1 MECNIKIVKLKQVLP
16 LGTFPKREH
25 NVRFFYH
32 RTDGCYYMYDEKGCE
47 INLTTDGNIIAI
59 DRELIVG
66 SESLTDDTLVC
77 IGLKANYVHP
87 SRGIR
92 NNTCG
97 CQDTYIRAWTYIKDL
112 QDFMQSGH
120 IERDYYRV
128 TLVPSPEEGG
138 IVGCSG
144 SAIVPDENSDGF
156 RFQFEAGSRVE
167 LYAKPVQGYHF
178 KGWKEFHTN
187 EIMSIS
193 PNWSFTIK
201 KDMDLIGVFEKDEA
215 PIEQFYINVNA
226 DPANAGYVVGAG
238 TFPKGTRHS
247 ITAAAIQG
255 YHFTHWTDSLNR
267 IVSTNL
273 QYDLVVEKDETYTA
287 HFELDTPV
295 IEEYNVTIITNPADK
310 GSVSGGGTYKS
321 GQTAIIVPSPV
332 EGWAVDTVTASGGN
346 LVDNGNGTYSIVVTR
361 DLTITV
367 NFKEAIRYFTFSV
380 VADANGLVRYKDI
393 NDAWSQWAERHEVTA
408 PEKTIVTI
416 AGKANGG
423 YEFEKWV
430 TPTGANL
437 PNNENNI
444 IVEEGLHRK
453 VYTAYFK
460 ETYIPPETHIVNI
473 TAGSNGKCKYKIG
486 SGEYSEAAS
495 SHFNISITDGETIEV
510 LGVPDS
516 GYSFE
521 QWNIGGTTSNSN
533 PYSKVITENVDFSCT
548 FVEIPPEEVT
558 ITVGSDGTNETR
570 YRIGD
575 SSWSNWSTSEHTFK
589 TAVGSIYSVEARAV
603 GNYKFREWNTS
614 GAKVSDNPATFTA
627 KTGTNATH
635 IAMFDQVIMRTL
647 TLTAGTGGKC
657 RAKINGSW
665 SDYYSGTKTYSDIVD
680 GTTVSVEALADSGYH
695 FKEWTD
701 SGAPSTTSRDIV
713 MNDSKSIEAR
723 FEVDAPDKFQVT
735 YEAIPNG
742 SATMEGAGTYNDG
755 DTCTIKVNVSPGYTL
770 NKVLVDGVKITLNSN
785 NQYSFVV
792 EKNIKVT
799 IECDLIPEPTHY
811 TLTVKTE
818 DEGVAQGGV
827 GINKESNLGV
837 ETAEFEDGTV
847 ATIHATAAEGYS
859 FGGWWKDGVKVS
871 DDVTLSVTID
881 ADKTYIAKFTQ
892 VIMRTLTLT
901 AGTGGKCR
909 AKINGSW
916 SDYYSGTKT
925 YSDIVDGTTVSV
937 EALADSGYH
946 FKEWTDSG
954 APSTTSRD
962 IVMND
967 SKSIEARFE
976 VDAPDKFQVTY
987 EAIPNGSATMEG
999 AGTYNDG
1006 DTCTIKVNVS
1016 PGYTLNKVLVDG
1028 VKITLNSN
1036 NQYSFVVEKN
1046 IKVTI
1051 ECDLIPEPTHYTLT
1065 VKTEDE
1071 GVAQGGVGINKES
1084 NLGVETAEFEDGT
1097 VATIH
1102 ATAAEGYSFG
1112 GWWKDGVKVSDDVTL
1127 SVTIDAD
1134 KTYIAKFTQDPYL
1147 ELDKPYL
1154 IFEATGGT
1162 QTVNVTSN
1170 VEWTVS

>member
-193 PNWSFTIK
+193 SNWSFTIK

-287 HFELDTPV
+287 HFELDAPV

-346 LVDNGNGTYSIVVTR
+346 LVNNGNGTYSIVVTR

-367 NFKEAIRYFTFSV
+367 NFKEAIRYFTFSI
-380 VADANGLVRYKDI
+380 VANANGLVRYKDI
-393 NDAWSQWAERHEVTA
+393 NAAWSNWAERHEVTA

-416 AGKANGG
+416 AGKADIE
-423 YEFEKWV
+423 YEFEKWI
-430 TPTGANL
+430 TPTEAEL
-437 PNNENNI
+437 LNNENNI
-444 IVEEGLHRK
+444 IVEEGLHRRT
-453 VYTAYFK
+453 YTAYFK
-460 ETYIPPETHIVNI
+460 KETVKPETYQVNI
-473 TAGSNGKCKYKIG
+473 NVISNGKCKYKVGSNEYSNESASHSNISVTKGETIEILAVPDEGYLFDYCASTSGDRSESNPYKVAVNSNMDFSYYFKEAPITKYTVDVTADINGKCKYKIG
-486 SGEYSEAAS
+486 SGEYSELDK
-495 SHFNISITDGETIEV
+495 SHPRFQVPAGETVTV
-510 LGVPDS
+510 LAEADS
-516 GYSFE
+516 GYKFVRWSY
-521 QWNIGGTTSNSN
+521 IGGVTEDN
-533 PYSKVITENVDFSCT
+533 PYSMIINENMFFRCIFEQIPIDKVSIAVR
-548 FVEIPPEEVT
+548 
-558 ITVGSDGTNETR
+558 SDGTNETR
-570 YRIGD
+570 YKI
-575 SSWSNWSTSEHTFK
+575 SEQSWSNWSTLEHRFELDPNITY
-589 TAVGSIYSVEARAV
+589 SIEARAK
-603 GNYKFREWNTS
+603 GNFVFKEWNTGGIKTTNNPTEFTTKS
-614 GAKVSDNPATFTA
+614 NENSVHVAVFEALVIKRQLTVVAGAN
-627 KTGTNATH
+627 
-635 IAMFDQVIMRTL
+635 
-647 TLTAGTGGKC
+647 GKC
-657 RAKINGSW
+657 RVKTDNSW
-665 SDYYSGTKTYSDIVD
+665 GDYYTGSKIYSDIVD
-680 GTTVSVEALADSGYH
+680 GTTISVEALADKGYH
-695 FKEWTD
+695 FKRWKD
-701 SGAPSTTSRDIV
+701 SGAPSTASRDIV
-713 MNDSKSIEAR
+713 MDNNKSIEAE
-723 FEVDAPDKFQVT
+723 FELDAPNQFQVT

-742 SATMEGAGTYNDG
+742 SATMEGAGTYDDG
-755 DTCTIKVNVSPGYTL
+755 DTCMIKVNVSPGYTL

-837 ETAEFEDGTV
+837 ETAEFEDSTV

-859 FGGWWKDGVKVS
+859 FGGWWKDGVKIS
-871 DDVTLSVTID
+871 DDVTLSVT
-881 ADKTYIAKFTQ
+881 
-892 VIMRTLTLT
+892 
-901 AGTGGKCR
+901 
-909 AKINGSW
+909 
-916 SDYYSGTKT
+916 
-925 YSDIVDGTTVSV
+925 
-937 EALADSGYH
+937 
-946 FKEWTDSG
+946 
-954 APSTTSRD
+954 
-962 IVMND
+962 
-967 SKSIEARFE
+967 
-976 VDAPDKFQVTY
+976 VDA
-987 EAIPNGSATMEG
+987 N
-999 AGTYNDG
+999 
-1006 DTCTIKVNVS
+1006 
-1016 PGYTLNKVLVDG
+1016 
-1028 VKITLNSN
+1028 
-1036 NQYSFVVEKN
+1036 
-1046 IKVTI
+1046 
-1051 ECDLIPEPTHYTLT
+1051 
-1065 VKTEDE
+1065 
-1071 GVAQGGVGINKES
+1071 
-1084 NLGVETAEFEDGT
+1084 
-1097 VATIH
+1097 
-1102 ATAAEGYSFG
+1102 
-1112 GWWKDGVKVSDDVTL
+1112 
-1127 SVTIDAD
+1127 

-1147 ELDKPYL
+1147 ELDKTSL
-1154 IFEATGGT
+1154 TFEAAGGT
-1162 QTVNVTSN
+1162 QIVNVTSN

>member
-87 SRGIR
+87 SRGVR

-287 HFELDTPV
+287 HFELDAPV

-310 GSVSGGGTYKS
+310 GSVNGGGTYKS
-321 GQTAIIVPSPV
+321 GQIAIIVPSPV
-332 EGWAVDTVTASGGN
+332 EGWAVNTVTASGGN

-367 NFKEAIRYFTFSV
+367 NFKEAIRYFTFSI

-393 NDAWSQWAERHEVTA
+393 NGAWSNWAERHEVTA

-416 AGKANGG
+416 AGKADIE
-423 YEFEKWV
+423 YEFEKWI
-430 TPTGANL
+430 TPTEAEL
-437 PNNENNI
+437 LNNENNI
-444 IVEEGLHRK
+444 IIEEGLHRRT
-453 VYTAYFK
+453 YTAYFK
-460 ETYIPPETHIVNI
+460 KETVKPETYQVNI
-473 TAGSNGKCKYKIG
+473 NVISNGKCKYKVGSNEYSNESASHSNISVTKGETIEILAVPDEGYLFDYCASTSGDRSESNPYKVAVNSNMDFSYYFKEAPITKYTVDVTSDINGKCKYKIG
-486 SGEYSEAAS
+486 SGEYSKLDK
-495 SHFNISITDGETIEV
+495 SHPRFQVPAGETVTV
-510 LGVPDS
+510 LAEADS
-516 GYSFE
+516 GYKFVRWSYK
-521 QWNIGGTTSNSN
+521 GGVTENN
-533 PYSKVITENVDFSCT
+533 PYSMIINENMFLRCIFEQIPINKVSIAVR
-548 FVEIPPEEVT
+548 
-558 ITVGSDGTNETR
+558 SDGTNETR
-570 YRIGD
+570 YKI
-575 SSWSNWSTSEHTFK
+575 SEQSWSNWSTLEHRFELDPNITY
-589 TAVGSIYSVEARAV
+589 SIEARAK
-603 GNYKFREWNTS
+603 GNFVFKEWNTGGIKTTNNPTEFTTKS
-614 GAKVSDNPATFTA
+614 NENSVHVAVFEALVIKRQLTVVAGAN
-627 KTGTNATH
+627 
-635 IAMFDQVIMRTL
+635 
-647 TLTAGTGGKC
+647 GKC
-657 RAKINGSW
+657 RVKTDNSW
-665 SDYYSGTKTYSDIVD
+665 GDYYTGSKIYSDIVD
-680 GTTVSVEALADSGYH
+680 GTTISVEALADKGYH
-695 FKEWTD
+695 FKRWKD
-701 SGAPSTTSRDIV
+701 SGAPSTASRDIV
-713 MNDSKSIEAR
+713 MDNNKSIEAE
-723 FEVDAPDKFQVT
+723 FELDAPNQFQVT

-742 SATMEGAGTYNDG
+742 SATMEGAGTYDDG
-755 DTCTIKVNVSPGYTL
+755 DTCMIKVNVSPGYTL
-770 NKVLVDGVKITLNSN
+770 NKVLIDGVKITLNSN

-799 IECDLIPEPTHY
+799 IECDLIPESTQY

-859 FGGWWKDGVKVS
+859 FGGWWKDGVKIS
-871 DDVTLSVTID
+871 DDVTLSVT
-881 ADKTYIAKFTQ
+881 
-892 VIMRTLTLT
+892 V
-901 AGTGGKCR
+901 
-909 AKINGSW
+909 
-916 SDYYSGTKT
+916 
-925 YSDIVDGTTVSV
+925 
-937 EALADSGYH
+937 
-946 FKEWTDSG
+946 
-954 APSTTSRD
+954 
-962 IVMND
+962 
-967 SKSIEARFE
+967 
-976 VDAPDKFQVTY
+976 
-987 EAIPNGSATMEG
+987 
-999 AGTYNDG
+999 
-1006 DTCTIKVNVS
+1006 
-1016 PGYTLNKVLVDG
+1016 
-1028 VKITLNSN
+1028 
-1036 NQYSFVVEKN
+1036 
-1046 IKVTI
+1046 
-1051 ECDLIPEPTHYTLT
+1051 
-1065 VKTEDE
+1065 
-1071 GVAQGGVGINKES
+1071 
-1084 NLGVETAEFEDGT
+1084 
-1097 VATIH
+1097 
-1102 ATAAEGYSFG
+1102 
-1112 GWWKDGVKVSDDVTL
+1112 
-1127 SVTIDAD
+1127 DAD

-1147 ELDKPYL
+1147 ELDKTSL
-1154 IFEATGGT
+1154 TFEAAGGT

>member
-1 MECNIKIVKLKQVLP
+1 MECNIKIIKLKQVLP

-97 CQDTYIRAWTYIKDL
+97 CQDTYIHAWTYIKDL

-255 YHFTHWTDSLNR
+255 YHFTHWTDNLNR

-287 HFELDTPV
+287 HFELDAPV

-367 NFKEAIRYFTFSV
+367 NFKEAIRYFTFSI

-444 IVEEGLHRK
+444 IVGEGLHRRT
-453 VYTAYFK
+453 YTAYFK
-460 ETYIPPETHIVNI
+460 KETVKPETYQVNI
-473 TAGSNGKCKYKIG
+473 NVISNGKCKYKVGSNEYSNESASHSNISVTKGETIEILAVPDEGYLFDYCASTSGDRSESNPYKVAVNSNMDFSYYFKEAPITKYTVDITSDINGKCKYKIG
-486 SGEYSEAAS
+486 SGEYSELDKYHPRFQVPA
-495 SHFNISITDGETIEV
+495 GETVTV
-510 LGVPDS
+510 LAEADS
-516 GYSFE
+516 GYKFVR
-521 QWNIGGTTSNSN
+521 WAYKGGVTKDN
-533 PYSKVITENVDFSCT
+533 PYSMIINENMVLRCIFEQIPIDKVSIAVR
-548 FVEIPPEEVT
+548 
-558 ITVGSDGTNETR
+558 SDGTNETR
-570 YRIGD
+570 YKI
-575 SSWSNWSTSEHTFK
+575 SEQSWSNWSTLEHRFELDPNITY
-589 TAVGSIYSVEARAV
+589 SIEARAK
-603 GNYKFREWNTS
+603 GNFVFKEWNTGGIKTTNNPTEFTTKS
-614 GAKVSDNPATFTA
+614 NENSVHVAVFEALVIKRQLTVVAGAN
-627 KTGTNATH
+627 
-635 IAMFDQVIMRTL
+635 
-647 TLTAGTGGKC
+647 GKC
-657 RAKINGSW
+657 RVKTDNSWGNYYTGSKI
-665 SDYYSGTKTYSDIVD
+665 YSDIVD
-680 GTTVSVEALADSGYH
+680 GTTISVEALADKGYH
-695 FKEWTD
+695 FKRWKD
-701 SGAPSTTSRDIV
+701 SGAPSTASRDIV
-713 MNDSKSIEAR
+713 MDNNKSIEAE
-723 FEVDAPDKFQVT
+723 FELDAPNQFQVT

-742 SATMEGAGTYNDG
+742 SATMEGAGTYDDG
-755 DTCTIKVNVSPGYTL
+755 DTCMIKVNVSPGYTL

-799 IECDLIPEPTHY
+799 IECDLIPEPPHY

-871 DDVTLSVTID
+871 DDVTFSVT
-881 ADKTYIAKFTQ
+881 
-892 VIMRTLTLT
+892 V
-901 AGTGGKCR
+901 
-909 AKINGSW
+909 
-916 SDYYSGTKT
+916 
-925 YSDIVDGTTVSV
+925 
-937 EALADSGYH
+937 
-946 FKEWTDSG
+946 
-954 APSTTSRD
+954 
-962 IVMND
+962 
-967 SKSIEARFE
+967 
-976 VDAPDKFQVTY
+976 
-987 EAIPNGSATMEG
+987 
-999 AGTYNDG
+999 
-1006 DTCTIKVNVS
+1006 
-1016 PGYTLNKVLVDG
+1016 
-1028 VKITLNSN
+1028 
-1036 NQYSFVVEKN
+1036 
-1046 IKVTI
+1046 
-1051 ECDLIPEPTHYTLT
+1051 
-1065 VKTEDE
+1065 
-1071 GVAQGGVGINKES
+1071 
-1084 NLGVETAEFEDGT
+1084 
-1097 VATIH
+1097 
-1102 ATAAEGYSFG
+1102 
-1112 GWWKDGVKVSDDVTL
+1112 
-1127 SVTIDAD
+1127 DAD

-1147 ELDKPYL
+1147 ELDKTSL
-1154 IFEATGGT
+1154 TFDATGGT

>member
-287 HFELDTPV
+287 HFELDAPV

-367 NFKEAIRYFTFSV
+367 NFKEAIRYFTFSI
-380 VADANGLVRYKDI
+380 VANANGLVRYKDI
-393 NDAWSQWAERHEVTA
+393 NDAWSNWAERHEVTA

-416 AGKANGG
+416 AGKADIE
-423 YEFEKWV
+423 YEFEKWI
-430 TPTGANL
+430 TPTEAEL
-437 PNNENNI
+437 LNNENNI
-444 IVEEGLHRK
+444 IVEEGLHHRT
-453 VYTAYFK
+453 YTAYFK
-460 ETYIPPETHIVNI
+460 KETVKPETYQVNI
-473 TAGSNGKCKYKIG
+473 NVISNGKCKYKVGSNEYSNESASHSNISVTKGETIEILAVPDEGYLFDYCASTSGDRSESNPYKVAVNSNMDFSYYFKEAPITKYTVDVTSDINGKCKYKIG
-486 SGEYSEAAS
+486 SGEYSKLDK
-495 SHFNISITDGETIEV
+495 SHPRFQVPAGETVTV
-510 LGVPDS
+510 LAEADS
-516 GYSFE
+516 GYKFVRWSYK
-521 QWNIGGTTSNSN
+521 GGVTEDN
-533 PYSKVITENVDFSCT
+533 PYSMIINENMVLRCIFEQIPIDKVSIAVR
-548 FVEIPPEEVT
+548 
-558 ITVGSDGTNETR
+558 SDGTNETR
-570 YRIGD
+570 YKI
-575 SSWSNWSTSEHTFK
+575 SEQSWSNWSTLEHRFELDPNITY
-589 TAVGSIYSVEARAV
+589 SIEARAK
-603 GNYKFREWNTS
+603 GNFVFKEWNTGGIKTTNNPTEFTTKS
-614 GAKVSDNPATFTA
+614 NENSVHVAVFEALVIKRQLTVVAGAN
-627 KTGTNATH
+627 
-635 IAMFDQVIMRTL
+635 
-647 TLTAGTGGKC
+647 GKC
-657 RAKINGSW
+657 RVKTDNSW
-665 SDYYSGTKTYSDIVD
+665 GDYYTGSKIYSDIVD
-680 GTTVSVEALADSGYH
+680 GTTISVEALANKGYH
-695 FKEWTD
+695 FKRWKD
-701 SGAPSTTSRDIV
+701 SGAPSTASRDIV
-713 MNDSKSIEAR
+713 MDNNKSIEAE
-723 FEVDAPDKFQVT
+723 FELDAPNQFQVT

-742 SATMEGAGTYNDG
+742 SATMEGAGTYDDG
-755 DTCTIKVNVSPGYTL
+755 DTCMIKVNVSPGYTL

-799 IECDLIPEPTHY
+799 IECDLIPEPTQY

-837 ETAEFEDGTV
+837 ETAEFEDGIV

-871 DDVTLSVTID
+871 DYVTLSVT
-881 ADKTYIAKFTQ
+881 
-892 VIMRTLTLT
+892 
-901 AGTGGKCR
+901 
-909 AKINGSW
+909 
-916 SDYYSGTKT
+916 
-925 YSDIVDGTTVSV
+925 
-937 EALADSGYH
+937 
-946 FKEWTDSG
+946 
-954 APSTTSRD
+954 
-962 IVMND
+962 
-967 SKSIEARFE
+967 
-976 VDAPDKFQVTY
+976 VDA
-987 EAIPNGSATMEG
+987 N
-999 AGTYNDG
+999 
-1006 DTCTIKVNVS
+1006 
-1016 PGYTLNKVLVDG
+1016 
-1028 VKITLNSN
+1028 
-1036 NQYSFVVEKN
+1036 
-1046 IKVTI
+1046 
-1051 ECDLIPEPTHYTLT
+1051 
-1065 VKTEDE
+1065 
-1071 GVAQGGVGINKES
+1071 
-1084 NLGVETAEFEDGT
+1084 
-1097 VATIH
+1097 
-1102 ATAAEGYSFG
+1102 
-1112 GWWKDGVKVSDDVTL
+1112 
-1127 SVTIDAD
+1127 

-1147 ELDKPYL
+1147 ELDKTSL
-1154 IFEATGGT
+1154 TFDATGGT
-1162 QTVNVTSN
+1162 QTVTVTSN
-1170 VEWTVS
+1170 IEWTVS

>member
-287 HFELDTPV
+287 HFELDAPV

-321 GQTAIIVPSPV
+321 GQTAIIVLSPV

-361 DLTITV
+361 DLTIMV
-367 NFKEAIRYFTFSV
+367 NFKEAIRYFTFSI

-444 IVEEGLHRK
+444 IVEEGLHRRT
-453 VYTAYFK
+453 YTAYFK
-460 ETYIPPETHIVNI
+460 KETVKPETYQVNI
-473 TAGSNGKCKYKIG
+473 NVISNGKCKYKVGSNEYSNESASHSNISVTKGETIEILAVPDEGYLFDYCASTSGDRSESNPYKVAVNSNMDFSYYFKEAPITKYTVDVTSDINGKCKYKIG
-486 SGEYSEAAS
+486 SGEYSELDK
-495 SHFNISITDGETIEV
+495 SHPRFQVPAGETVTV
-510 LGVPDS
+510 LAEADS
-516 GYSFE
+516 GYKFIRWSYK
-521 QWNIGGTTSNSN
+521 GGVTEDN
-533 PYSKVITENVDFSCT
+533 PYSMIINENMVLRCIFEQIPIDKVSIAVR
-548 FVEIPPEEVT
+548 
-558 ITVGSDGTNETR
+558 SDGTNETR
-570 YRIGD
+570 YKI
-575 SSWSNWSTSEHTFK
+575 SKQSWSNWSTLEHRFELDPNITY
-589 TAVGSIYSVEARAV
+589 SIEARAK
-603 GNYKFREWNTS
+603 GNFVFKEWNTGGIKTTNNPTEFTTKS
-614 GAKVSDNPATFTA
+614 NENSVHVAVFEALVIKRQLTVVAGAN
-627 KTGTNATH
+627 
-635 IAMFDQVIMRTL
+635 
-647 TLTAGTGGKC
+647 GKC
-657 RAKINGSW
+657 RVKTDNSW
-665 SDYYSGTKTYSDIVD
+665 GDYYTGSKIYSDIVD
-680 GTTVSVEALADSGYH
+680 GTTISVEALADKGYH
-695 FKEWTD
+695 FKRWKD
-701 SGAPSTTSRDIV
+701 SGAPSTASRDIV
-713 MNDSKSIEAR
+713 MDNNKSIEAE
-723 FEVDAPDKFQVT
+723 FELDAPNQFQVT

-755 DTCTIKVNVSPGYTL
+755 NTCMIKVNVSPGYTL
-770 NKVLVDGVKITLNSN
+770 NKVLVDGVKITLNGN

-871 DDVTLSVTID
+871 DDVTLSVT
-881 ADKTYIAKFTQ
+881 
-892 VIMRTLTLT
+892 
-901 AGTGGKCR
+901 
-909 AKINGSW
+909 
-916 SDYYSGTKT
+916 
-925 YSDIVDGTTVSV
+925 
-937 EALADSGYH
+937 
-946 FKEWTDSG
+946 
-954 APSTTSRD
+954 
-962 IVMND
+962 
-967 SKSIEARFE
+967 
-976 VDAPDKFQVTY
+976 VDA
-987 EAIPNGSATMEG
+987 N
-999 AGTYNDG
+999 
-1006 DTCTIKVNVS
+1006 
-1016 PGYTLNKVLVDG
+1016 
-1028 VKITLNSN
+1028 
-1036 NQYSFVVEKN
+1036 
-1046 IKVTI
+1046 
-1051 ECDLIPEPTHYTLT
+1051 
-1065 VKTEDE
+1065 
-1071 GVAQGGVGINKES
+1071 
-1084 NLGVETAEFEDGT
+1084 
-1097 VATIH
+1097 
-1102 ATAAEGYSFG
+1102 
-1112 GWWKDGVKVSDDVTL
+1112 
-1127 SVTIDAD
+1127 

-1147 ELDKPYL
+1147 ELDKTSL
-1154 IFEATGGT
+1154 TFDATGGT

>member
-47 INLTTDGNIIAI
+47 INLTTDGNIIAV

-193 PNWSFTIK
+193 PNWSFIIK

-255 YHFTHWTDSLNR
+255 YHFIHWTDSLNR

-273 QYDLVVEKDETYTA
+273 QYDIIVDKNETYTA
-287 HFELDTPV
+287 HFELDAPV

-332 EGWAVDTVTASGGN
+332 EGWAVDTVIASGGN
-346 LVDNGNGTYSIVVTR
+346 LVDNSNGTYSIVVTQ
-361 DLTITV
+361 DLTIIV
-367 NFKEAIRYFTFSV
+367 NFKEAIRYFTFSI

-393 NDAWSQWAERHEVTA
+393 NDTWSQWAERHEVTA

-430 TPTGANL
+430 TPTGVNL

-444 IVEEGLHRK
+444 IVEEGLHRRT
-453 VYTAYFK
+453 YTAYFK
-460 ETYIPPETHIVNI
+460 RETVKPETYQVNI
-473 TAGSNGKCKYKIG
+473 NVISNGKCKYKVGSNEYSNESASHSNISVTKGETIEILAVPDEGYLFDYCTSTSGDRSESNPYKVVVNSNIDFSYYFKETSVTKYRVDITADINGKCKYKIG
-486 SGEYSEAAS
+486 SGEYSKLDKYHS
-495 SHFNISITDGETIEV
+495 IFQISAGETVTV
-510 LGVPDS
+510 LAEADS
-516 GYSFE
+516 GYKFVR
-521 QWNIGGTTSNSN
+521 WAYKGGVTEDN
-533 PYSKVITENVDFSCT
+533 PYSMVINEDMVFRCIFEPIPIDKVSIAVR
-548 FVEIPPEEVT
+548 
-558 ITVGSDGTNETR
+558 SDGTNETR
-570 YRIGD
+570 YKI
-575 SSWSNWSTSEHTFK
+575 SEQSWSNWSTLEHRFELDPNITY
-589 TAVGSIYSVEARAV
+589 SIEARTK
-603 GNYKFREWNTS
+603 GNFVFKEWNTGGIKTTNNPTKFTTKS
-614 GAKVSDNPATFTA
+614 NENLVHVAVFEALVIKRQLTVVAGAN
-627 KTGTNATH
+627 
-635 IAMFDQVIMRTL
+635 
-647 TLTAGTGGKC
+647 GKC
-657 RAKINGSW
+657 RVKTDNSW
-665 SDYYSGTKTYSDIVD
+665 GDYYTGSKVYSDIVD
-680 GTTVSVEALADSGYH
+680 GTTISVEALADKGYH
-695 FKEWTD
+695 FKRWKD
-701 SGAPSTTSRDIV
+701 SGAPSTASRDIV
-713 MNDSKSIEAR
+713 MDNNKSIEAE
-723 FEVDAPDKFQVT
+723 FELDAPDKFQVT

-871 DDVTLSVTID
+871 
-881 ADKTYIAKFTQ
+881 
-892 VIMRTLTLT
+892 
-901 AGTGGKCR
+901 G
-909 AKINGSW
+909 
-916 SDYYSGTKT
+916 
-925 YSDIVDGTTVSV
+925 
-937 EALADSGYH
+937 
-946 FKEWTDSG
+946 
-954 APSTTSRD
+954 
-962 IVMND
+962 
-967 SKSIEARFE
+967 
-976 VDAPDKFQVTY
+976 
-987 EAIPNGSATMEG
+987 
-999 AGTYNDG
+999 
-1006 DTCTIKVNVS
+1006 
-1016 PGYTLNKVLVDG
+1016 
-1028 VKITLNSN
+1028 
-1036 NQYSFVVEKN
+1036 
-1046 IKVTI
+1046 
-1051 ECDLIPEPTHYTLT
+1051 
-1065 VKTEDE
+1065 
-1071 GVAQGGVGINKES
+1071 
-1084 NLGVETAEFEDGT
+1084 
-1097 VATIH
+1097 
-1102 ATAAEGYSFG
+1102 
-1112 GWWKDGVKVSDDVTL
+1112 DVTL

-1147 ELDKPYL
+1147 ELNKTSL
-1154 IFEATGGT
+1154 TFEAAGGT

>member
-87 SRGIR
+87 SRGVR

-238 TFPKGTRHS
+238 AFPKGTRHS

-346 LVDNGNGTYSIVVTR
+346 LVDNSNGTYSIVVTR

-367 NFKEAIRYFTFSV
+367 NFKEAIRYFTFSI

-393 NDAWSQWAERHEVTA
+393 NDSWSQWAERHEVTA

-430 TPTGANL
+430 TPTGVNL

-444 IVEEGLHRK
+444 IIEEGLHRRT
-453 VYTAYFK
+453 YTAYFK
-460 ETYIPPETHIVNI
+460 KAPI
-473 TAGSNGKCKYKIG
+473 TKYTVDIASDINGKCKYKIG
-486 SGEYSEAAS
+486 SGEYSKLDKLHPRFQVPA
-495 SHFNISITDGETIEV
+495 GETVTV
-510 LGVPDS
+510 LAEADS
-516 GYSFE
+516 GYKFVRWSYK
-521 QWNIGGTTSNSN
+521 GGITEDN
-533 PYSKVITENVDFSCT
+533 PYSMIINEDMVFRCIFEQISINKVSIAVR
-548 FVEIPPEEVT
+548 
-558 ITVGSDGTNETR
+558 SDGINETR
-570 YRIGD
+570 YKI
-575 SSWSNWSTSEHTFK
+575 SEQSWGNWSTFEHRFELNPNITY
-589 TAVGSIYSVEARAV
+589 SIEARAK
-603 GNYKFREWNTS
+603 GNFVFKEWNTGGIKTTNNPTEFTTKS
-614 GAKVSDNPATFTA
+614 NENLVHVAVFEALVIKRQLTVVAGAN
-627 KTGTNATH
+627 
-635 IAMFDQVIMRTL
+635 
-647 TLTAGTGGKC
+647 GKC
-657 RAKINGSW
+657 RVKIDNSW
-665 SDYYSGTKTYSDIVD
+665 GDYYSGTKTYSDIVD

-770 NKVLVDGVKITLNSN
+770 NKVLVAGVKITLNSN

-837 ETAEFEDGTV
+837 ETAEFEDGIV

-871 DDVTLSVTID
+871 DDVTLSVTVD
-881 ADKTYIAKFTQ
+881 ADKTYIAKF
-892 VIMRTLTLT
+892 I
-901 AGTGGKCR
+901 
-909 AKINGSW
+909 
-916 SDYYSGTKT
+916 
-925 YSDIVDGTTVSV
+925 
-937 EALADSGYH
+937 
-946 FKEWTDSG
+946 
-954 APSTTSRD
+954 
-962 IVMND
+962 
-967 SKSIEARFE
+967 
-976 VDAPDKFQVTY
+976 
-987 EAIPNGSATMEG
+987 
-999 AGTYNDG
+999 
-1006 DTCTIKVNVS
+1006 
-1016 PGYTLNKVLVDG
+1016 
-1028 VKITLNSN
+1028 
-1036 NQYSFVVEKN
+1036 
-1046 IKVTI
+1046 
-1051 ECDLIPEPTHYTLT
+1051 
-1065 VKTEDE
+1065 
-1071 GVAQGGVGINKES
+1071 
-1084 NLGVETAEFEDGT
+1084 
-1097 VATIH
+1097 
-1102 ATAAEGYSFG
+1102 
-1112 GWWKDGVKVSDDVTL
+1112 
-1127 SVTIDAD
+1127 
-1134 KTYIAKFTQDPYL
+1134 QDPYL
-1147 ELDKPYL
+1147 ELDKTSL
-1154 IFEATGGT
+1154 TFEAAGGT

>member
-16 LGTFPKREH
+16 LGTFPEREH

-87 SRGIR
+87 SRGVR

-255 YHFTHWTDSLNR
+255 YHFIHWTDSLNR

-287 HFELDTPV
+287 HFELDAPV

-367 NFKEAIRYFTFSV
+367 NFKEAIRYFTFSI
-380 VADANGLVRYKDI
+380 VANANGLVRYKDI

-423 YEFEKWV
+423 YEFEKWI
-430 TPTGANL
+430 TPTEAEL
-437 PNNENNI
+437 LNNENNI
-444 IVEEGLHRK
+444 IVEEGLHRRT
-453 VYTAYFK
+453 YTAYFK
-460 ETYIPPETHIVNI
+460 KETVKPETYQVNI
-473 TAGSNGKCKYKIG
+473 NVISNGKCKYKVGSNEYSNESASHSNISVTKGETIEILAVPDEGYLFDYCASTSGDRSESNPYKVAVNSNMDFSYYFKEAPITKYTVDVTSDINGKCKYKIG
-486 SGEYSEAAS
+486 SGEYSELDK
-495 SHFNISITDGETIEV
+495 SHPRFQVPAGETVTV
-510 LGVPDS
+510 LAEADS
-516 GYSFE
+516 GYKFVRWSYK
-521 QWNIGGTTSNSN
+521 GGVTEDN
-533 PYSKVITENVDFSCT
+533 PYSMIINENMVLRCIFEQIPIDKVSIAVR
-548 FVEIPPEEVT
+548 
-558 ITVGSDGTNETR
+558 SDGTNETR
-570 YRIGD
+570 YKI
-575 SSWSNWSTSEHTFK
+575 SEQSWSNWSTLEHRFELDPNITY
-589 TAVGSIYSVEARAV
+589 SIEARAK
-603 GNYKFREWNTS
+603 GNFVFKEWNTGGIKTTNNPTEFTTKS
-614 GAKVSDNPATFTA
+614 NENSVHVAVFEALVIKRQLTVVAGAN
-627 KTGTNATH
+627 
-635 IAMFDQVIMRTL
+635 
-647 TLTAGTGGKC
+647 GKC
-657 RAKINGSW
+657 RVKTDNSW
-665 SDYYSGTKTYSDIVD
+665 GDYYTGSKIYSDIVD
-680 GTTVSVEALADSGYH
+680 GTTISVEALADKGYH
-695 FKEWTD
+695 FKRWKD
-701 SGAPSTTSRDIV
+701 SGAPSTASRDIV
-713 MNDSKSIEAR
+713 MDNNKSIEAE
-723 FEVDAPDKFQVT
+723 FELDAPNQFQVT

-742 SATMEGAGTYNDG
+742 SATMEGAGTYDDG
-755 DTCTIKVNVSPGYTL
+755 DTCMIKVNVSPGYTL
-770 NKVLVDGVKITLNSN
+770 NKVLVDGIKITLNSN

-871 DDVTLSVTID
+871 DDVTFSVT
-881 ADKTYIAKFTQ
+881 
-892 VIMRTLTLT
+892 V
-901 AGTGGKCR
+901 
-909 AKINGSW
+909 
-916 SDYYSGTKT
+916 
-925 YSDIVDGTTVSV
+925 
-937 EALADSGYH
+937 
-946 FKEWTDSG
+946 
-954 APSTTSRD
+954 
-962 IVMND
+962 
-967 SKSIEARFE
+967 
-976 VDAPDKFQVTY
+976 
-987 EAIPNGSATMEG
+987 
-999 AGTYNDG
+999 
-1006 DTCTIKVNVS
+1006 
-1016 PGYTLNKVLVDG
+1016 
-1028 VKITLNSN
+1028 
-1036 NQYSFVVEKN
+1036 
-1046 IKVTI
+1046 
-1051 ECDLIPEPTHYTLT
+1051 
-1065 VKTEDE
+1065 
-1071 GVAQGGVGINKES
+1071 
-1084 NLGVETAEFEDGT
+1084 
-1097 VATIH
+1097 
-1102 ATAAEGYSFG
+1102 
-1112 GWWKDGVKVSDDVTL
+1112 
-1127 SVTIDAD
+1127 DAD

-1147 ELDKPYL
+1147 ELDKTSL
-1154 IFEATGGT
+1154 TFDATGGT

>member
-287 HFELDTPV
+287 HFELDAPV

-321 GQTAIIVPSPV
+321 GQIAIIVPSPV

-346 LVDNGNGTYSIVVTR
+346 LVDNGNGIYSIVVTR

-367 NFKEAIRYFTFSV
+367 NFKEAIRYFTFSI

-444 IVEEGLHRK
+444 IVEEGLHRRT
-453 VYTAYFK
+453 YTAYFK
-460 ETYIPPETHIVNI
+460 KETVKPETYQVNI
-473 TAGSNGKCKYKIG
+473 NVISNGKCKYKVGSNEYSNESASHSNISVTKGETIEILAVPDEGYLFDYCASTSGDRSESNPYKVAVNSNMDFSYYFKEAPITKYTVEVSSDIYGKCKYKIG
-486 SGEYSEAAS
+486 SGEYSELDKAHPRFQVPA
-495 SHFNISITDGETIEV
+495 GETVTV
-510 LGVPDS
+510 LAEADS
-516 GYSFE
+516 GYKFVR
-521 QWNIGGTTSNSN
+521 WAYKGGVTKDN
-533 PYSKVITENVDFSCT
+533 PYSMIINENMVFRCIFEQIPIDKVSIAVR
-548 FVEIPPEEVT
+548 
-558 ITVGSDGTNETR
+558 SDGTNETR
-570 YRIGD
+570 YKI
-575 SSWSNWSTSEHTFK
+575 SEQSWSNWSTLEHRFELDPNITY
-589 TAVGSIYSVEARAV
+589 SIEARAK
-603 GNYKFREWNTS
+603 GNFVFKEWNT
-614 GAKVSDNPATFTA
+614 GGIKTTNNPTEFTTKSNENSVHVVVFEA
-627 KTGTNATH
+627 L
-635 IAMFDQVIMRTL
+635 VIKRQL
-647 TLTAGTGGKC
+647 TVVAGVNGKC
-657 RAKINGSW
+657 RVKTDNSW
-665 SDYYSGTKTYSDIVD
+665 GDYYTGSKIYSDIVD
-680 GTTVSVEALADSGYH
+680 GTTISVEALADKGYH
-695 FKEWTD
+695 FKRWKD
-701 SGAPSTTSRDIV
+701 SGAPSTASRDIV
-713 MNDSKSIEAR
+713 MDNNKSIEAE
-723 FEVDAPDKFQVT
+723 FELDAPNQFQVT

-742 SATMEGAGTYNDG
+742 SATMEGAGTYDDG
-755 DTCTIKVNVSPGYTL
+755 NTCRIKVNVSPGYTL

-859 FGGWWKDGVKVS
+859 FDGWWKDGVKVS
-871 DDVTLSVTID
+871 DDVTLSVT
-881 ADKTYIAKFTQ
+881 
-892 VIMRTLTLT
+892 
-901 AGTGGKCR
+901 
-909 AKINGSW
+909 
-916 SDYYSGTKT
+916 
-925 YSDIVDGTTVSV
+925 
-937 EALADSGYH
+937 
-946 FKEWTDSG
+946 
-954 APSTTSRD
+954 
-962 IVMND
+962 
-967 SKSIEARFE
+967 
-976 VDAPDKFQVTY
+976 VDA
-987 EAIPNGSATMEG
+987 N
-999 AGTYNDG
+999 
-1006 DTCTIKVNVS
+1006 
-1016 PGYTLNKVLVDG
+1016 
-1028 VKITLNSN
+1028 
-1036 NQYSFVVEKN
+1036 
-1046 IKVTI
+1046 
-1051 ECDLIPEPTHYTLT
+1051 
-1065 VKTEDE
+1065 
-1071 GVAQGGVGINKES
+1071 
-1084 NLGVETAEFEDGT
+1084 
-1097 VATIH
+1097 
-1102 ATAAEGYSFG
+1102 
-1112 GWWKDGVKVSDDVTL
+1112 
-1127 SVTIDAD
+1127 

-1147 ELDKPYL
+1147 ELDKTSL
-1154 IFEATGGT
+1154 TFDATGGT

>member
-287 HFELDTPV
+287 HFELDAPV

-346 LVDNGNGTYSIVVTR
+346 LVDNSNGTYSIVVTR

-367 NFKEAIRYFTFSV
+367 NFKEAIRYFTFSI
-380 VADANGLVRYKDI
+380 VANANGLVRYKDI
-393 NDAWSQWAERHEVTA
+393 NDAWSNWAERHEVTA

-416 AGKANGG
+416 AGKADIE
-423 YEFEKWV
+423 YEFEKWI
-430 TPTGANL
+430 TPTEAEL
-437 PNNENNI
+437 LNNENNI
-444 IVEEGLHRK
+444 IVEEGLHRRT
-453 VYTAYFK
+453 YTAYFK
-460 ETYIPPETHIVNI
+460 KETVI
-473 TAGSNGKCKYKIG
+473 TKYTVDVTSDINGKCKYKIG
-486 SGEYSEAAS
+486 SGEYSELDK
-495 SHFNISITDGETIEV
+495 SHPRFQVPAGETVTV
-510 LGVPDS
+510 LAEADS
-516 GYSFE
+516 GYKFVRWSYK
-521 QWNIGGTTSNSN
+521 GGITENN
-533 PYSKVITENVDFSCT
+533 PYSMIINENMVLRCIFEQIPINKVSIAVR
-548 FVEIPPEEVT
+548 
-558 ITVGSDGTNETR
+558 SDGTNETR
-570 YRIGD
+570 YKI
-575 SSWSNWSTSEHTFK
+575 SEQSWSNWSTFEHRFELDPNITY
-589 TAVGSIYSVEARAV
+589 SIEARAK
-603 GNYKFREWNTS
+603 GNFVFKEWNTGGIKTTNNPTEFTTKS
-614 GAKVSDNPATFTA
+614 NENSVHVAIFEALVIKRQLTVVAGAN
-627 KTGTNATH
+627 
-635 IAMFDQVIMRTL
+635 
-647 TLTAGTGGKC
+647 GKC
-657 RAKINGSW
+657 RVKTDNSW
-665 SDYYSGTKTYSDIVD
+665 GDYYRGSKIYSDIVD
-680 GTTVSVEALADSGYH
+680 GTTISVEALADKGYH
-695 FKEWTD
+695 FKRWKD
-701 SGAPSTTSRDIV
+701 SGAPSTASRDIV
-713 MNDSKSIEAR
+713 MDNNKSIEAE
-723 FEVDAPDKFQVT
+723 FELDAPNQFQVT

-742 SATMEGAGTYNDG
+742 SATMEGAGTYDDG
-755 DTCTIKVNVSPGYTL
+755 DTCMIKVNVSPGYTL

-785 NQYSFVV
+785 NQYNFVV

-799 IECDLIPEPTHY
+799 IECNLIPEPTQY

-871 DDVTLSVTID
+871 DDVTLSVT
-881 ADKTYIAKFTQ
+881 
-892 VIMRTLTLT
+892 
-901 AGTGGKCR
+901 
-909 AKINGSW
+909 
-916 SDYYSGTKT
+916 
-925 YSDIVDGTTVSV
+925 
-937 EALADSGYH
+937 
-946 FKEWTDSG
+946 
-954 APSTTSRD
+954 
-962 IVMND
+962 
-967 SKSIEARFE
+967 
-976 VDAPDKFQVTY
+976 VDA
-987 EAIPNGSATMEG
+987 N
-999 AGTYNDG
+999 
-1006 DTCTIKVNVS
+1006 
-1016 PGYTLNKVLVDG
+1016 
-1028 VKITLNSN
+1028 
-1036 NQYSFVVEKN
+1036 
-1046 IKVTI
+1046 
-1051 ECDLIPEPTHYTLT
+1051 
-1065 VKTEDE
+1065 
-1071 GVAQGGVGINKES
+1071 
-1084 NLGVETAEFEDGT
+1084 
-1097 VATIH
+1097 
-1102 ATAAEGYSFG
+1102 
-1112 GWWKDGVKVSDDVTL
+1112 
-1127 SVTIDAD
+1127 

-1147 ELDKPYL
+1147 ELDKSSL
-1154 IFEATGGT
+1154 TFDATGGT

>member
-97 CQDTYIRAWTYIKDL
+97 CKDTYIRAWTYIKDL

-287 HFELDTPV
+287 HFELDAPV

-367 NFKEAIRYFTFSV
+367 NFKEAIRYFTFSI

-444 IVEEGLHRK
+444 IVEEGLHRRT
-453 VYTAYFK
+453 YTAYFK
-460 ETYIPPETHIVNI
+460 KETVKPETYQVNI
-473 TAGSNGKCKYKIG
+473 NVISNGKCKYKVGSNEYSNESASHSNISVTKGETIEILAVPDEGYLFDYCTSTSGDRSESNPYKVAVNSNMDFSYYFKEAPITKYTVDVTADINGKCKYKIG
-486 SGEYSEAAS
+486 SGEYSKLAKA
-495 SHFNISITDGETIEV
+495 HPRFQVPAGETVTV
-510 LGVPDS
+510 LAEADS
-516 GYSFE
+516 GYKFVR
-521 QWNIGGTTSNSN
+521 WAYKGGVTGDN
-533 PYSKVITENVDFSCT
+533 PYSMIINENMVLRCIFEQIPIDKVSIAVR
-548 FVEIPPEEVT
+548 
-558 ITVGSDGTNETR
+558 SDGTNETR
-570 YRIGD
+570 YKI
-575 SSWSNWSTSEHTFK
+575 SEQSWSNWSILEHRFELDPNITY
-589 TAVGSIYSVEARAV
+589 SIEARAK
-603 GNYKFREWNTS
+603 GNFVFKEWNTGGIKTTNNPTEFTTKS
-614 GAKVSDNPATFTA
+614 NENSVHVAVFEALVIKRQLTVVAGAN
-627 KTGTNATH
+627 
-635 IAMFDQVIMRTL
+635 
-647 TLTAGTGGKC
+647 GKC
-657 RAKINGSW
+657 RVKTDNSW
-665 SDYYSGTKTYSDIVD
+665 GDYYTGSKIYSDIVD
-680 GTTVSVEALADSGYH
+680 GTTISVEALADKGYH
-695 FKEWTD
+695 FKRWKD
-701 SGAPSTTSRDIV
+701 SGAPSTASRDIV
-713 MNDSKSIEAR
+713 MDNNKSIEAE
-723 FEVDAPDKFQVT
+723 FELDAPNQFQVT

-742 SATMEGAGTYNDG
+742 SATMEGAGTYDDG

-871 DDVTLSVTID
+871 DDVTLSVT
-881 ADKTYIAKFTQ
+881 
-892 VIMRTLTLT
+892 V
-901 AGTGGKCR
+901 
-909 AKINGSW
+909 
-916 SDYYSGTKT
+916 
-925 YSDIVDGTTVSV
+925 
-937 EALADSGYH
+937 
-946 FKEWTDSG
+946 
-954 APSTTSRD
+954 
-962 IVMND
+962 
-967 SKSIEARFE
+967 
-976 VDAPDKFQVTY
+976 
-987 EAIPNGSATMEG
+987 
-999 AGTYNDG
+999 
-1006 DTCTIKVNVS
+1006 
-1016 PGYTLNKVLVDG
+1016 
-1028 VKITLNSN
+1028 
-1036 NQYSFVVEKN
+1036 
-1046 IKVTI
+1046 
-1051 ECDLIPEPTHYTLT
+1051 
-1065 VKTEDE
+1065 
-1071 GVAQGGVGINKES
+1071 
-1084 NLGVETAEFEDGT
+1084 
-1097 VATIH
+1097 
-1102 ATAAEGYSFG
+1102 
-1112 GWWKDGVKVSDDVTL
+1112 
-1127 SVTIDAD
+1127 DAD

-1147 ELDKPYL
+1147 ELDKTSL
-1154 IFEATGGT
+1154 TFEAAGGT

>member
-87 SRGIR
+87 SHGIR

-287 HFELDTPV
+287 YFELDSPV

-367 NFKEAIRYFTFSV
+367 NFKKAIRYFTFSI
-380 VADANGLVRYKDI
+380 VANANGLVRYKDI
-393 NDAWSQWAERHEVTA
+393 NDAWSNWAERHEVTA

-416 AGKANGG
+416 AGKANDG

-444 IVEEGLHRK
+444 IIEEGLHRRT
-453 VYTAYFK
+453 YTAYFK
-460 ETYIPPETHIVNI
+460 KETIKPETYQVNI
-473 TAGSNGKCKYKIG
+473 NVISNGKCKYKVGSNEYSNESASHSNISVTKGETIEILAVPDEGYLFDYCTSTSGNRSESNPYKVAVNSNMDFSYYFKEAPITKYTVDITADINGKCKYKIG
-486 SGEYSEAAS
+486 SGEYSKLDK
-495 SHFNISITDGETIEV
+495 SHPIFQVPAGETVTV
-510 LGVPDS
+510 LAEADS
-516 GYSFE
+516 GYKFIRWSYKD
-521 QWNIGGTTSNSN
+521 GVTKDN
-533 PYSKVITENVDFSCT
+533 PYSMIINKNTVFRCIFERIPIDKVSIAVR
-548 FVEIPPEEVT
+548 
-558 ITVGSDGTNETR
+558 SDGTNETR
-570 YRIGD
+570 YKI
-575 SSWSNWSTSEHTFK
+575 SEQSWSNWSTLEHRFELDPNITY
-589 TAVGSIYSVEARAV
+589 SIEARAK
-603 GNYKFREWNTS
+603 GNFVFKEWDTGGIKTTNNPTEFTTKS
-614 GAKVSDNPATFTA
+614 NENSVHVAVFEALVIKRQLTVVAGAN
-627 KTGTNATH
+627 
-635 IAMFDQVIMRTL
+635 
-647 TLTAGTGGKC
+647 GKC
-657 RAKINGSW
+657 RVKIDNSW
-665 SDYYSGTKTYSDIVD
+665 GDYYTNSKVYSDIVD
-680 GTTVSVEALADSGYH
+680 GTTISVEALADKGYH
-695 FKEWTD
+695 FKRWKD
-701 SGAPSTTSRDIV
+701 SGAPSTASRDIV
-713 MNDSKSIEAR
+713 MNNNKSIEAE
-723 FEVDAPDKFQVT
+723 FELDAPNQFQVT

-799 IECDLIPEPTHY
+799 IECNLIPEPTHY

-847 ATIHATAAEGYS
+847 AI
-859 FGGWWKDGVKVS
+859 
-871 DDVTLSVTID
+871 
-881 ADKTYIAKFTQ
+881 
-892 VIMRTLTLT
+892 
-901 AGTGGKCR
+901 
-909 AKINGSW
+909 
-916 SDYYSGTKT
+916 
-925 YSDIVDGTTVSV
+925 
-937 EALADSGYH
+937 
-946 FKEWTDSG
+946 
-954 APSTTSRD
+954 
-962 IVMND
+962 
-967 SKSIEARFE
+967 
-976 VDAPDKFQVTY
+976 
-987 EAIPNGSATMEG
+987 
-999 AGTYNDG
+999 
-1006 DTCTIKVNVS
+1006 
-1016 PGYTLNKVLVDG
+1016 
-1028 VKITLNSN
+1028 
-1036 NQYSFVVEKN
+1036 
-1046 IKVTI
+1046 
-1051 ECDLIPEPTHYTLT
+1051 
-1065 VKTEDE
+1065 
-1071 GVAQGGVGINKES
+1071 
-1084 NLGVETAEFEDGT
+1084 
-1097 VATIH
+1097 IH

-1147 ELDKPYL
+1147 ELDKASL
-1154 IFEATGGT
+1154 TFDANGGT

>member
-255 YHFTHWTDSLNR
+255 YHFTHWTYRLNR
-267 IVSTNL
+267 IGSTKL

-287 HFELDTPV
+287 HFELDAPV

-332 EGWAVDTVTASGGN
+332 EGWVVDTITASGGN
-346 LVDNGNGTYSIVVTR
+346 LVNNGNGTYSIVVTR

-367 NFKEAIRYFTFSV
+367 NFKEAIRYFTFSI

-416 AGKANGG
+416 AGKANSG

-444 IVEEGLHRK
+444 IVEEGLHRRT
-453 VYTAYFK
+453 YTAYFK
-460 ETYIPPETHIVNI
+460 KETVKPETYQVNI
-473 TAGSNGKCKYKIG
+473 NVISNGKCKYKVGSNEYSNESASHSNISVTKGETIEILAVPDEGYLFDYCASTSGDRSESNPYKVAVNSNMDFSYYFKEAPITKYTVDVTADINGKCKYKIG
-486 SGEYSEAAS
+486 SGEYSKLDK
-495 SHFNISITDGETIEV
+495 SHTRLQVPAGETITV
-510 LGVPDS
+510 LAEADS
-516 GYSFE
+516 GYKFVRWSYK
-521 QWNIGGTTSNSN
+521 GGVTEDN
-533 PYSKVITENVDFSCT
+533 PYSMIINENMVLRCIFEQIPIDKVSIAVR
-548 FVEIPPEEVT
+548 
-558 ITVGSDGTNETR
+558 SDGTNETR

-575 SSWSNWSTSEHTFK
+575 GSWSSWSTSEHTFK
-589 TAVGSIYSVEARAV
+589 TNVGSIYSVEARAV
-603 GNYKFREWNTS
+603 GNYKFREWNTN
-614 GAKVSDNPATFTA
+614 GAKISDNPATFTA

-635 IAMFDQVIMRTL
+635 IATFDQVIMRTL

-657 RAKINGSW
+657 RAKINESW
-665 SDYYSGTKTYSDIVD
+665 SDYYSGTKTYSNIVD

-818 DEGVAQGGV
+818 DDGVAQGGV

-837 ETAEFEDGTV
+837 ETAEFEDGTI

-881 ADKTYIAKFTQ
+881 
-892 VIMRTLTLT
+892 
-901 AGTGGKCR
+901 
-909 AKINGSW
+909 
-916 SDYYSGTKT
+916 
-925 YSDIVDGTTVSV
+925 
-937 EALADSGYH
+937 E
-946 FKEWTDSG
+946 
-954 APSTTSRD
+954 
-962 IVMND
+962 
-967 SKSIEARFE
+967 
-976 VDAPDKFQVTY
+976 
-987 EAIPNGSATMEG
+987 
-999 AGTYNDG
+999 
-1006 DTCTIKVNVS
+1006 
-1016 PGYTLNKVLVDG
+1016 
-1028 VKITLNSN
+1028 
-1036 NQYSFVVEKN
+1036 
-1046 IKVTI
+1046 
-1051 ECDLIPEPTHYTLT
+1051 
-1065 VKTEDE
+1065 
-1071 GVAQGGVGINKES
+1071 
-1084 NLGVETAEFEDGT
+1084 
-1097 VATIH
+1097 
-1102 ATAAEGYSFG
+1102 
-1112 GWWKDGVKVSDDVTL
+1112 
-1127 SVTIDAD
+1127 D

-1147 ELDKPYL
+1147 ELDKTSL
-1154 IFEATGGT
+1154 TFEAAGGT

>member
-77 IGLKANYVHP
+77 IGLKANYVHS
-87 SRGIR
+87 SRGVR

-287 HFELDTPV
+287 HFELDAPV

-346 LVDNGNGTYSIVVTR
+346 LVNNGNGTYSIVVTR

-367 NFKEAIRYFTFSV
+367 NFKEAIRYFTFSI

-416 AGKANGG
+416 VGKANGG

-430 TPTGANL
+430 TPTGTNL

-444 IVEEGLHRK
+444 IVDEGLHRK

-460 ETYIPPETHIVNI
+460 ETYIPPETYQVNI
-473 TAGSNGKCKYKIG
+473 NVISNGKCKYKVGSNEYSNESASHSNISVTKGETIEILAVPDEGYLFDYCTSTSGDRSESNPYKVAVNSNMDFSYYFKEASITKYTVAVTADINGKCRYKIG
-486 SGEYSEAAS
+486 SGEYSELNK
-495 SHFNISITDGETIEV
+495 SHPRFQVPAGETVTV
-510 LGVPDS
+510 LAEADS
-516 GYSFE
+516 GYKFVR
-521 QWNIGGTTSNSN
+521 WAYKGGITEDN
-533 PYSKVITENVDFSCT
+533 PYSMIINEDMVFLGVFEQIPIDKVFIAVK
-548 FVEIPPEEVT
+548 
-558 ITVGSDGTNETR
+558 SDDINETR
-570 YRIGD
+570 YKI
-575 SSWSNWSTSEHTFK
+575 SEQSWSNWSTLEHRFELDPNITYF
-589 TAVGSIYSVEARAV
+589 IEARAK
-603 GNYKFREWNTS
+603 GNFVFKEWNTGGIKTTNNPTEFTTKS
-614 GAKVSDNPATFTA
+614 NENSVHVAVFEALVIKRQLTVVAGAN
-627 KTGTNATH
+627 
-635 IAMFDQVIMRTL
+635 
-647 TLTAGTGGKC
+647 GKC
-657 RAKINGSW
+657 RVKTDNSW
-665 SDYYSGTKTYSDIVD
+665 GDYYTGSKVYSDIVD
-680 GTTVSVEALADSGYH
+680 GTTISVEALADKGYH
-695 FKEWTD
+695 FKRWKD
-701 SGAPSTTSRDIV
+701 SGAPSTASRDIV
-713 MNDSKSIEAR
+713 MDNNKSIEAE
-723 FEVDAPDKFQVT
+723 FELDASNRFQVT

-859 FGGWWKDGVKVS
+859 FGGWWKDGFKVS
-871 DDVTLSVTID
+871 DDVTLSVT
-881 ADKTYIAKFTQ
+881 
-892 VIMRTLTLT
+892 
-901 AGTGGKCR
+901 
-909 AKINGSW
+909 
-916 SDYYSGTKT
+916 
-925 YSDIVDGTTVSV
+925 
-937 EALADSGYH
+937 
-946 FKEWTDSG
+946 
-954 APSTTSRD
+954 
-962 IVMND
+962 
-967 SKSIEARFE
+967 
-976 VDAPDKFQVTY
+976 VDA
-987 EAIPNGSATMEG
+987 N
-999 AGTYNDG
+999 
-1006 DTCTIKVNVS
+1006 
-1016 PGYTLNKVLVDG
+1016 
-1028 VKITLNSN
+1028 
-1036 NQYSFVVEKN
+1036 
-1046 IKVTI
+1046 
-1051 ECDLIPEPTHYTLT
+1051 
-1065 VKTEDE
+1065 
-1071 GVAQGGVGINKES
+1071 
-1084 NLGVETAEFEDGT
+1084 
-1097 VATIH
+1097 
-1102 ATAAEGYSFG
+1102 
-1112 GWWKDGVKVSDDVTL
+1112 
-1127 SVTIDAD
+1127 

-1147 ELDKPYL
+1147 ELNKTSL
-1154 IFEATGGT
+1154 TFEATGGT

>member
-167 LYAKPVQGYHF
+167 LYAKPVQSYHF

-287 HFELDTPV
+287 HFELDAPV

-346 LVDNGNGTYSIVVTR
+346 LVDNGNSTYSIVVTR

-367 NFKEAIRYFTFSV
+367 NFKEAIRYFTFSI
-380 VADANGLVRYKDI
+380 VANANGLVRYKDI

-416 AGKANGG
+416 AGKADIE
-423 YEFEKWV
+423 YEFEKWI
-430 TPTGANL
+430 TPTEAEL
-437 PNNENNI
+437 LNNENNI
-444 IVEEGLHRK
+444 IVEEGLHRRT
-453 VYTAYFK
+453 YTAYFK
-460 ETYIPPETHIVNI
+460 KEIVKPEIYQVNI
-473 TAGSNGKCKYKIG
+473 NVISNGKCKYKVGSNEYSNESASHSNISVTKGETIEILAVPDEGYLFDYCASTSGDRSESNPYKVAVNSNMDFSYYFKEAPITKYTVDVTSDINGKCKYKIG
-486 SGEYSEAAS
+486 SGEYSELDK
-495 SHFNISITDGETIEV
+495 SHPRFQVPAGETVTV
-510 LGVPDS
+510 LAEADS
-516 GYSFE
+516 GYKFVRWSYK
-521 QWNIGGTTSNSN
+521 GGVTEDN
-533 PYSKVITENVDFSCT
+533 PYSMIINENMVLRCIFEQIPIDKVSIAVR
-548 FVEIPPEEVT
+548 
-558 ITVGSDGTNETR
+558 SDGTNETR
-570 YRIGD
+570 YKI
-575 SSWSNWSTSEHTFK
+575 SEQSWSNWSTLEHRFELDPNITY
-589 TAVGSIYSVEARAV
+589 SIEARAK
-603 GNYKFREWNTS
+603 GNFVFKEWNTGGIKTTNNPTEFTTKS
-614 GAKVSDNPATFTA
+614 NENSVHVAVFEALVIKRQLTVVAGAN
-627 KTGTNATH
+627 
-635 IAMFDQVIMRTL
+635 
-647 TLTAGTGGKC
+647 GKC
-657 RAKINGSW
+657 RVKTDNSW
-665 SDYYSGTKTYSDIVD
+665 GDYYTGSKIYSDIVD
-680 GTTVSVEALADSGYH
+680 GTTISVEALADKGYH
-695 FKEWTD
+695 FKRWKD
-701 SGAPSTTSRDIV
+701 SGAPSTASRDIV
-713 MNDSKSIEAR
+713 MDNNKSIEAE
-723 FEVDAPDKFQVT
+723 FELDAPNQFQVT

-742 SATMEGAGTYNDG
+742 SATMEGAGTYDDG
-755 DTCTIKVNVSPGYTL
+755 DTCMIKVNVSPGYTL
-770 NKVLVDGVKITLNSN
+770 NKVLVDGVKITLNGN

-799 IECDLIPEPTHY
+799 IECDFIPEPTHY
-811 TLTVKTE
+811 ILTVKTE

-847 ATIHATAAEGYS
+847 ATIHATVAEGYS
-859 FGGWWKDGVKVS
+859 FGGWWKNEVKIS
-871 DDVTLSVTID
+871 DDVTLSVT
-881 ADKTYIAKFTQ
+881 
-892 VIMRTLTLT
+892 
-901 AGTGGKCR
+901 
-909 AKINGSW
+909 
-916 SDYYSGTKT
+916 
-925 YSDIVDGTTVSV
+925 
-937 EALADSGYH
+937 
-946 FKEWTDSG
+946 
-954 APSTTSRD
+954 
-962 IVMND
+962 
-967 SKSIEARFE
+967 
-976 VDAPDKFQVTY
+976 VDA
-987 EAIPNGSATMEG
+987 N
-999 AGTYNDG
+999 
-1006 DTCTIKVNVS
+1006 
-1016 PGYTLNKVLVDG
+1016 
-1028 VKITLNSN
+1028 
-1036 NQYSFVVEKN
+1036 
-1046 IKVTI
+1046 
-1051 ECDLIPEPTHYTLT
+1051 
-1065 VKTEDE
+1065 
-1071 GVAQGGVGINKES
+1071 
-1084 NLGVETAEFEDGT
+1084 
-1097 VATIH
+1097 
-1102 ATAAEGYSFG
+1102 
-1112 GWWKDGVKVSDDVTL
+1112 
-1127 SVTIDAD
+1127 

-1147 ELDKPYL
+1147 KLDKTSL
-1154 IFEATGGT
+1154 TFEAAGGT

-1170 VEWTVS
+1170 VKWTVS

>member
-287 HFELDTPV
+287 HFELDAPV

-332 EGWAVDTVTASGGN
+332 EGWVVDTVTASGGN

-367 NFKEAIRYFTFSV
+367 NFKEAIRYFTFSI
-380 VADANGLVRYKDI
+380 VANANGLVRYKDI
-393 NDAWSQWAERHEVTA
+393 NDAWSNWAERHEVTA

-416 AGKANGG
+416 AGKADIK
-423 YEFEKWV
+423 YEFEKWI
-430 TPTGANL
+430 TPTEAEL
-437 PNNENNI
+437 LNNENNI
-444 IVEEGLHRK
+444 IVEEGLHRRT
-453 VYTAYFK
+453 YTAYFK
-460 ETYIPPETHIVNI
+460 KETVKPETYQVNI
-473 TAGSNGKCKYKIG
+473 NVISNGKCKYKVGSNEYSNESASHSNISVTKGETIEILAVPDEGYLFDYCASTSGDRSESNPYKVAVNSNMDFSYYFKEAPITKYTVDVTSDINGKCKYKIG
-486 SGEYSEAAS
+486 SGEYSELDK
-495 SHFNISITDGETIEV
+495 SHPRFQVPAGETVTV
-510 LGVPDS
+510 LAEADS
-516 GYSFE
+516 GYKFVRWSYK
-521 QWNIGGTTSNSN
+521 GGVTEDN
-533 PYSKVITENVDFSCT
+533 PYSMIINENMILRCIFEQIPIDKVFIAVR
-548 FVEIPPEEVT
+548 
-558 ITVGSDGTNETR
+558 SDGTNETR
-570 YRIGD
+570 YKI
-575 SSWSNWSTSEHTFK
+575 SEQSWSNWSTLEHRFELDPNITY
-589 TAVGSIYSVEARAV
+589 SIEARAK
-603 GNYKFREWNTS
+603 GNFVFKEWNTGGIKTTNNPTEFTTKS
-614 GAKVSDNPATFTA
+614 NENSVHVAVFEALVIKRQLTVVAGAN
-627 KTGTNATH
+627 
-635 IAMFDQVIMRTL
+635 
-647 TLTAGTGGKC
+647 GKC
-657 RAKINGSW
+657 RVKTDNSW
-665 SDYYSGTKTYSDIVD
+665 GDYYTGSKIYSDIVD
-680 GTTVSVEALADSGYH
+680 GTTISVEALADKGYH
-695 FKEWTD
+695 FKRWKD
-701 SGAPSTTSRDIV
+701 SGAPSTASRDIV
-713 MNDSKSIEAR
+713 MDNNKSIEAE
-723 FEVDAPDKFQVT
+723 FELDAPNQFQVT

-742 SATMEGAGTYNDG
+742 SATMEGAGTYDDG
-755 DTCTIKVNVSPGYTL
+755 DTCMIKVNVSPGYTL

-799 IECDLIPEPTHY
+799 IECDLIPEPTQY

-871 DDVTLSVTID
+871 DDVTLSVT
-881 ADKTYIAKFTQ
+881 
-892 VIMRTLTLT
+892 
-901 AGTGGKCR
+901 
-909 AKINGSW
+909 
-916 SDYYSGTKT
+916 
-925 YSDIVDGTTVSV
+925 
-937 EALADSGYH
+937 
-946 FKEWTDSG
+946 
-954 APSTTSRD
+954 
-962 IVMND
+962 
-967 SKSIEARFE
+967 
-976 VDAPDKFQVTY
+976 VDA
-987 EAIPNGSATMEG
+987 N
-999 AGTYNDG
+999 
-1006 DTCTIKVNVS
+1006 
-1016 PGYTLNKVLVDG
+1016 
-1028 VKITLNSN
+1028 
-1036 NQYSFVVEKN
+1036 
-1046 IKVTI
+1046 
-1051 ECDLIPEPTHYTLT
+1051 
-1065 VKTEDE
+1065 
-1071 GVAQGGVGINKES
+1071 
-1084 NLGVETAEFEDGT
+1084 
-1097 VATIH
+1097 
-1102 ATAAEGYSFG
+1102 
-1112 GWWKDGVKVSDDVTL
+1112 
-1127 SVTIDAD
+1127 

-1147 ELDKPYL
+1147 ELDKTSL
-1154 IFEATGGT
+1154 TFDATGGT
-1162 QTVNVTSN
+1162 QTVTVTSN

>member
-1 MECNIKIVKLKQVLP
+1 
-16 LGTFPKREH
+16 
-25 NVRFFYH
+25 
-32 RTDGCYYMYDEKGCE
+32 MYDEKGCE

-287 HFELDTPV
+287 HFELDAPV

-367 NFKEAIRYFTFSV
+367 NFKEAIRYFTFSI

-393 NDAWSQWAERHEVTA
+393 NDAWSQWAEKHEVTA

-423 YEFEKWV
+423 YEFEKWI

-495 SHFNISITDGETIEV
+495 SHSNISVTDGETIKV

-521 QWNIGGTTSNSN
+521 QWNISGTTSNSN

-548 FVEIPPEEVT
+548 FVEIPPKEVT

-575 SSWSNWSTSEHTFK
+575 GSWSNWSTSEHTFK
-589 TAVGSIYSVEARAV
+589 TAVGSIYSVEAHAV

-614 GAKVSDNPATFTA
+614 GEKVSDNPATFTA

-635 IAMFDQVIMRTL
+635 IATFDQVIMRTL

-657 RAKINGSW
+657 RAKTNGSW
-665 SDYYSGTKTYSDIVD
+665 SDYYNGTKTYSDIVD

-755 DTCTIKVNVSPGYTL
+755 DTCAIKVNVSPGYTL
-770 NKVLVDGVKITLNSN
+770 NKVLVAGVKITLNSN

-792 EKNIKVT
+792 EKNIKIT

-859 FGGWWKDGVKVS
+859 FGGWWKD
-871 DDVTLSVTID
+871 
-881 ADKTYIAKFTQ
+881 
-892 VIMRTLTLT
+892 
-901 AGTGGKCR
+901 
-909 AKINGSW
+909 
-916 SDYYSGTKT
+916 
-925 YSDIVDGTTVSV
+925 
-937 EALADSGYH
+937 E
-946 FKEWTDSG
+946 
-954 APSTTSRD
+954 
-962 IVMND
+962 
-967 SKSIEARFE
+967 
-976 VDAPDKFQVTY
+976 
-987 EAIPNGSATMEG
+987 
-999 AGTYNDG
+999 
-1006 DTCTIKVNVS
+1006 
-1016 PGYTLNKVLVDG
+1016 
-1028 VKITLNSN
+1028 
-1036 NQYSFVVEKN
+1036 
-1046 IKVTI
+1046 
-1051 ECDLIPEPTHYTLT
+1051 
-1065 VKTEDE
+1065 
-1071 GVAQGGVGINKES
+1071 
-1084 NLGVETAEFEDGT
+1084 
-1097 VATIH
+1097 
-1102 ATAAEGYSFG
+1102 
-1112 GWWKDGVKVSDDVTL
+1112 VKVSDDVTL

-1147 ELDKPYL
+1147 ELDKTSL
-1154 IFEATGGT
+1154 TFEAAGGI

>member
-287 HFELDTPV
+287 HFELDAPV

-332 EGWAVDTVTASGGN
+332 EGWTVDTVTASGGN
-346 LVDNGNGTYSIVVTR
+346 LVDNSNGTYSIVVTQ
-361 DLTITV
+361 DLIITI
-367 NFKEAIRYFTFSV
+367 NFKKAIRYFTFSI
-380 VADANGLVRYKDI
+380 VADENGLVRYKDI

-444 IVEEGLHRK
+444 IVEEGLHRRT
-453 VYTAYFK
+453 YTAYFK
-460 ETYIPPETHIVNI
+460 KETVKPETYQVNI
-473 TAGSNGKCKYKIG
+473 NVISNGKCKYKVGSNEYSNESASHSNISVTKGKTIEILAVPDEGYLFDYCTSTSGDRSESNPYKVAVNSNMDFSYYFKEAPITKYTVDVTSDINGKCKYKIG
-486 SGEYSEAAS
+486 SGEYSELNK
-495 SHFNISITDGETIEV
+495 SHPRFQVPAGETVTV
-510 LGVPDS
+510 LAEADS
-516 GYSFE
+516 GYKFVRWSYK
-521 QWNIGGTTSNSN
+521 GGVTKDN
-533 PYSKVITENVDFSCT
+533 PYSMIINENMVLRCIFEQIPIDKVSIAVR
-548 FVEIPPEEVT
+548 
-558 ITVGSDGTNETR
+558 SDGTNETR
-570 YRIGD
+570 YKI
-575 SSWSNWSTSEHTFK
+575 SEQSWSNWSTLEHRFELDPNITY
-589 TAVGSIYSVEARAV
+589 SIEARAK
-603 GNYKFREWNTS
+603 GNFVFKEWNTGGIKTTNNPTEFTTKS
-614 GAKVSDNPATFTA
+614 NENSVHVAVFEALVIKRQLTVVAGAN
-627 KTGTNATH
+627 
-635 IAMFDQVIMRTL
+635 
-647 TLTAGTGGKC
+647 GKC
-657 RAKINGSW
+657 RVKTDNSW
-665 SDYYSGTKTYSDIVD
+665 GDYYTGSKIYSDIVD
-680 GTTVSVEALADSGYH
+680 GTTISVEALADKGYH
-695 FKEWTD
+695 FKRWKD
-701 SGAPSTTSRDIV
+701 SGAPSTASRDIV
-713 MNDSKSIEAR
+713 MDNNKSIEAE
-723 FEVDAPDKFQVT
+723 FELDAPNQFQVT

-742 SATMEGAGTYNDG
+742 SATMEGAGTYADG
-755 DTCTIKVNVSPGYTL
+755 DTCMIKVNVSPGYTL

-818 DEGVAQGGV
+818 DEGVVQGGV
-827 GINKESNLGV
+827 GINNESNLGV

-871 DDVTLSVTID
+871 DDVTLSVT
-881 ADKTYIAKFTQ
+881 
-892 VIMRTLTLT
+892 
-901 AGTGGKCR
+901 
-909 AKINGSW
+909 
-916 SDYYSGTKT
+916 
-925 YSDIVDGTTVSV
+925 
-937 EALADSGYH
+937 
-946 FKEWTDSG
+946 
-954 APSTTSRD
+954 
-962 IVMND
+962 
-967 SKSIEARFE
+967 
-976 VDAPDKFQVTY
+976 VDA
-987 EAIPNGSATMEG
+987 N
-999 AGTYNDG
+999 
-1006 DTCTIKVNVS
+1006 
-1016 PGYTLNKVLVDG
+1016 
-1028 VKITLNSN
+1028 
-1036 NQYSFVVEKN
+1036 
-1046 IKVTI
+1046 
-1051 ECDLIPEPTHYTLT
+1051 
-1065 VKTEDE
+1065 
-1071 GVAQGGVGINKES
+1071 
-1084 NLGVETAEFEDGT
+1084 
-1097 VATIH
+1097 
-1102 ATAAEGYSFG
+1102 
-1112 GWWKDGVKVSDDVTL
+1112 
-1127 SVTIDAD
+1127 

-1147 ELDKPYL
+1147 KLDKTSL
-1154 IFEATGGT
+1154 TFNATGGT

-1170 VEWTVS
+1170 VEWTIS

>member
-87 SRGIR
+87 SRGVR

-112 QDFMQSGH
+112 QYFMQSGH

-201 KDMDLIGVFEKDEA
+201 KDMDLIGVFEKDEV

-238 TFPKGTRHS
+238 IFPKGTRHS

-273 QYDLVVEKDETYTA
+273 QYDIIVEKDETYTA
-287 HFELDTPV
+287 YFELDAPV

-310 GSVSGGGTYKS
+310 GSVSGGGIYKS

-332 EGWAVDTVTASGGN
+332 EGWAVDTVTASDGN
-346 LVDNGNGTYSIVVTR
+346 LVNNDNGTYSIVVTR

-367 NFKEAIRYFTFSV
+367 NFKEAIRYFTFSI
-380 VADANGLVRYKDI
+380 VANANGLVRYKDI

-416 AGKANGG
+416 AGKANEG

-460 ETYIPPETHIVNI
+460 ETYIPPETYTVTI
-473 TAGSNGKCKYKIG
+473 TADINGKCKYKIG
-486 SGEYSEAAS
+486 SGEYSKLDKL
-495 SHFNISITDGETIEV
+495 HSILQIPAGETITV
-510 LGVPDS
+510 LAEADS
-516 GYSFE
+516 GYKFVRWSYK
-521 QWNIGGTTSNSN
+521 GGVTEDN
-533 PYSKVITENVDFSCT
+533 PYSMVINEDMVFRCVFEQIPIDKVF
-548 FVEIPPEEVT
+548 
-558 ITVGSDGTNETR
+558 ITVRSDGTNETR
-570 YRIGD
+570 YKI
-575 SSWSNWSTSEHTFK
+575 SEQSWSNWSTSEHRFELDPNITY
-589 TAVGSIYSVEARAV
+589 SIEARAK
-603 GNYKFREWNTS
+603 GNFVFKEWNTGGIKTTNNPTKFTTKS
-614 GAKVSDNPATFTA
+614 NENSVHVAVFEALVIKRQLTVVAGAN
-627 KTGTNATH
+627 
-635 IAMFDQVIMRTL
+635 
-647 TLTAGTGGKC
+647 GKC
-657 RAKINGSW
+657 RVKTDNSW
-665 SDYYSGTKTYSDIVD
+665 GDYYAGSKVYSDIVD
-680 GTTVSVEALADSGYH
+680 GTIISVEALADKGYH
-695 FKEWTD
+695 FKRWKD
-701 SGAPSTTSRDIV
+701 SGAPSTASRDIV
-713 MNDSKSIEAR
+713 MNNNKSIEAE
-723 FEVDAPDKFQVT
+723 FELDAPDKFQVT

-742 SATMEGAGTYNDG
+742 SATMEGAATYNNG

-818 DEGVAQGGV
+818 DG
-827 GINKESNLGV
+827 
-837 ETAEFEDGTV
+837 
-847 ATIHATAAEGYS
+847 
-859 FGGWWKDGVKVS
+859 
-871 DDVTLSVTID
+871 
-881 ADKTYIAKFTQ
+881 
-892 VIMRTLTLT
+892 
-901 AGTGGKCR
+901 
-909 AKINGSW
+909 
-916 SDYYSGTKT
+916 
-925 YSDIVDGTTVSV
+925 
-937 EALADSGYH
+937 
-946 FKEWTDSG
+946 
-954 APSTTSRD
+954 
-962 IVMND
+962 
-967 SKSIEARFE
+967 
-976 VDAPDKFQVTY
+976 
-987 EAIPNGSATMEG
+987 
-999 AGTYNDG
+999 
-1006 DTCTIKVNVS
+1006 
-1016 PGYTLNKVLVDG
+1016 
-1028 VKITLNSN
+1028 
-1036 NQYSFVVEKN
+1036 
-1046 IKVTI
+1046 
-1051 ECDLIPEPTHYTLT
+1051 
-1065 VKTEDE
+1065 

-1147 ELDKPYL
+1147 ELDKTSL
-1154 IFEATGGT
+1154 TFEAAGGT
-1162 QTVNVTSN
+1162 QTINITSN

>member
-97 CQDTYIRAWTYIKDL
+97 CQDRYIRAWTYIKDL

-167 LYAKPVQGYHF
+167 FYAKPVQGYHF

-287 HFELDTPV
+287 HFELDAPV

-367 NFKEAIRYFTFSV
+367 NFKEAIRYFTFSI

-393 NDAWSQWAERHEVTA
+393 NDAWSNWAERHEVTA

-416 AGKANGG
+416 AGKADIE
-423 YEFEKWV
+423 YEFEKWI
-430 TPTGANL
+430 TPTEAEL
-437 PNNENNI
+437 LNNENNI
-444 IVEEGLHRK
+444 IVEEGLHRRT
-453 VYTAYFK
+453 YTAYFK
-460 ETYIPPETHIVNI
+460 KETVKPETYQVNI
-473 TAGSNGKCKYKIG
+473 NVISNGKCKYKVGSNEYSNESASHSNISVTKGETIEILAVPDEGYLFDYCTSTSGDRSESNPYKVAVNSNMDFSYYFKEAPITKYMVDVTSDINGKCKYKIG
-486 SGEYSEAAS
+486 SGEYSELDK
-495 SHFNISITDGETIEV
+495 SHPRFQVPAGETVTV
-510 LGVPDS
+510 LAEADS
-516 GYSFE
+516 GYKFVRWSYK
-521 QWNIGGTTSNSN
+521 GGVTEDN
-533 PYSKVITENVDFSCT
+533 PYSMIINENMVLRCIFEQIPIDKVSIAVR
-548 FVEIPPEEVT
+548 
-558 ITVGSDGTNETR
+558 SDGTNETR
-570 YRIGD
+570 YKI
-575 SSWSNWSTSEHTFK
+575 SEQSWSNWSTLEHRFELDPNITY
-589 TAVGSIYSVEARAV
+589 SIEARAK
-603 GNYKFREWNTS
+603 GNFVFKEWNTGGIKTTNNPTEFTTKS
-614 GAKVSDNPATFTA
+614 NENSVHVAVFEALVIKRQLTVVAGAN
-627 KTGTNATH
+627 
-635 IAMFDQVIMRTL
+635 
-647 TLTAGTGGKC
+647 GKC
-657 RAKINGSW
+657 RVKTDNSW
-665 SDYYSGTKTYSDIVD
+665 GDYYTGSKIYSDIVD
-680 GTTVSVEALADSGYH
+680 GTTISVEALADKGYH
-695 FKEWTD
+695 FKRWKD
-701 SGAPSTTSRDIV
+701 SGAPSTASRDIV
-713 MNDSKSIEAR
+713 MDNNKSIEAE
-723 FEVDAPDKFQVT
+723 FELDAPNQFQVT

-742 SATMEGAGTYNDG
+742 SATMEGAGTYDDG
-755 DTCTIKVNVSPGYTL
+755 ETCMIKVNVSPGYTL

-799 IECDLIPEPTHY
+799 IECDLIPEPTQY

-871 DDVTLSVTID
+871 DDVTLSVT
-881 ADKTYIAKFTQ
+881 
-892 VIMRTLTLT
+892 
-901 AGTGGKCR
+901 
-909 AKINGSW
+909 
-916 SDYYSGTKT
+916 
-925 YSDIVDGTTVSV
+925 
-937 EALADSGYH
+937 
-946 FKEWTDSG
+946 
-954 APSTTSRD
+954 
-962 IVMND
+962 
-967 SKSIEARFE
+967 
-976 VDAPDKFQVTY
+976 VDA
-987 EAIPNGSATMEG
+987 N
-999 AGTYNDG
+999 
-1006 DTCTIKVNVS
+1006 
-1016 PGYTLNKVLVDG
+1016 
-1028 VKITLNSN
+1028 
-1036 NQYSFVVEKN
+1036 
-1046 IKVTI
+1046 
-1051 ECDLIPEPTHYTLT
+1051 
-1065 VKTEDE
+1065 
-1071 GVAQGGVGINKES
+1071 
-1084 NLGVETAEFEDGT
+1084 
-1097 VATIH
+1097 
-1102 ATAAEGYSFG
+1102 
-1112 GWWKDGVKVSDDVTL
+1112 
-1127 SVTIDAD
+1127 

-1147 ELDKPYL
+1147 ELDKTSL
-1154 IFEATGGT
+1154 TFDATGGT
-1162 QTVNVTSN
+1162 QTVTVTSN

>member
-66 SESLTDDTLVC
+66 SESLADDTLVC

-87 SRGIR
+87 SRGVR

-226 DPANAGYVVGAG
+226 DPVNAGYVFGAG
-238 TFPKGTRHS
+238 TFPKGTRYS

-287 HFELDTPV
+287 HFELDT
-295 IEEYNVTIITNPADK
+295 
-310 GSVSGGGTYKS
+310 S
-321 GQTAIIVPSPV
+321 
-332 EGWAVDTVTASGGN
+332 
-346 LVDNGNGTYSIVVTR
+346 
-361 DLTITV
+361 
-367 NFKEAIRYFTFSV
+367 RYFTFSI

-416 AGKANGG
+416 AGKANSG

-460 ETYIPPETHIVNI
+460 ETYIPSETHIVNI

-495 SHFNISITDGETIEV
+495 SHSNISVTDGETIKV

-548 FVEIPPEEVT
+548 FVEIPLEEVT

-575 SSWSNWSTSEHTFK
+575 GSWSNWSTSEHTFK

-614 GAKVSDNPATFTA
+614 GAKVSDNPAVFTA

-635 IAMFDQVIMRTL
+635 IATFDQVIMRTL

-665 SDYYSGTKTYSDIVD
+665 SDYYSGTKTYFDIVD

-695 FKEWTD
+695 FKEWID

-792 EKNIKVT
+792 EKNINVT

-837 ETAEFEDGTV
+837 ETAEFEDGAV
-847 ATIHATAAEGYS
+847 ATIHATAAEGYN

-871 DDVTLSVTID
+871 DDVTLSVT
-881 ADKTYIAKFTQ
+881 
-892 VIMRTLTLT
+892 V
-901 AGTGGKCR
+901 
-909 AKINGSW
+909 
-916 SDYYSGTKT
+916 
-925 YSDIVDGTTVSV
+925 
-937 EALADSGYH
+937 
-946 FKEWTDSG
+946 
-954 APSTTSRD
+954 
-962 IVMND
+962 
-967 SKSIEARFE
+967 
-976 VDAPDKFQVTY
+976 
-987 EAIPNGSATMEG
+987 
-999 AGTYNDG
+999 
-1006 DTCTIKVNVS
+1006 
-1016 PGYTLNKVLVDG
+1016 
-1028 VKITLNSN
+1028 
-1036 NQYSFVVEKN
+1036 
-1046 IKVTI
+1046 
-1051 ECDLIPEPTHYTLT
+1051 
-1065 VKTEDE
+1065 
-1071 GVAQGGVGINKES
+1071 
-1084 NLGVETAEFEDGT
+1084 
-1097 VATIH
+1097 
-1102 ATAAEGYSFG
+1102 
-1112 GWWKDGVKVSDDVTL
+1112 
-1127 SVTIDAD
+1127 DAD

-1147 ELDKPYL
+1147 ELDKTSL
-1154 IFEATGGT
+1154 TFEAAGGT
-1162 QTVNVTSN
+1162 KTVNVTSN

>member
-287 HFELDTPV
+287 HFELDAPV

-332 EGWAVDTVTASGGN
+332 EGWVVDTITASGGN
-346 LVDNGNGTYSIVVTR
+346 LVNNGNGTYSIVVTR

-367 NFKEAIRYFTFSV
+367 NFKEAIRYFTFSI

-416 AGKANGG
+416 AGKANSG

-444 IVEEGLHRK
+444 IVEEGLHRRT
-453 VYTAYFK
+453 YTAYFK
-460 ETYIPPETHIVNI
+460 KETVKPETYQVNI
-473 TAGSNGKCKYKIG
+473 NVISNGKCKYKVGSNEYSNESASHSNISVTKGETIEILAVPDEGYLFDYCASTSGDRSESNPYKVAVNSNMDFSYYFKEAPITKYTVDVTADINGKCKYKIG
-486 SGEYSEAAS
+486 SGEYSKLDK
-495 SHFNISITDGETIEV
+495 SHTRLQVPAGETITV
-510 LGVPDS
+510 LAEADS
-516 GYSFE
+516 GYKFVRWSYK
-521 QWNIGGTTSNSN
+521 GGVTEDN
-533 PYSKVITENVDFSCT
+533 PYSMIINENMVLRCIFEQIPIDKVSIAVR
-548 FVEIPPEEVT
+548 
-558 ITVGSDGTNETR
+558 SDGTNETR

-575 SSWSNWSTSEHTFK
+575 GSWSSWATSEHTFK
-589 TAVGSIYSVEARAV
+589 TNVGSIYSVEARAV
-603 GNYKFREWNTS
+603 GNYKFREWNTN
-614 GAKVSDNPATFTA
+614 GAKISDNPATFTA

-635 IAMFDQVIMRTL
+635 IATFDQVIMRTL

-657 RAKINGSW
+657 RAKINESW
-665 SDYYSGTKTYSDIVD
+665 SDYYSGTKTYSNIVD

-723 FEVDAPDKFQVT
+723 IEVDAPAKLKVT

-837 ETAEFEDGTV
+837 ETAEFEDGTI

-881 ADKTYIAKFTQ
+881 
-892 VIMRTLTLT
+892 
-901 AGTGGKCR
+901 
-909 AKINGSW
+909 
-916 SDYYSGTKT
+916 
-925 YSDIVDGTTVSV
+925 
-937 EALADSGYH
+937 E
-946 FKEWTDSG
+946 
-954 APSTTSRD
+954 
-962 IVMND
+962 
-967 SKSIEARFE
+967 
-976 VDAPDKFQVTY
+976 
-987 EAIPNGSATMEG
+987 
-999 AGTYNDG
+999 
-1006 DTCTIKVNVS
+1006 
-1016 PGYTLNKVLVDG
+1016 
-1028 VKITLNSN
+1028 
-1036 NQYSFVVEKN
+1036 
-1046 IKVTI
+1046 
-1051 ECDLIPEPTHYTLT
+1051 
-1065 VKTEDE
+1065 
-1071 GVAQGGVGINKES
+1071 
-1084 NLGVETAEFEDGT
+1084 
-1097 VATIH
+1097 
-1102 ATAAEGYSFG
+1102 
-1112 GWWKDGVKVSDDVTL
+1112 
-1127 SVTIDAD
+1127 D

-1147 ELDKPYL
+1147 ELDKTSL
-1154 IFEATGGT
+1154 TFEAAGGT

>member
-273 QYDLVVEKDETYTA
+273 QYDIIVDKNETYTA
-287 HFELDTPV
+287 HFELDAPV

-367 NFKEAIRYFTFSV
+367 NFKEAIRYFTFSI
-380 VADANGLVRYKDI
+380 VANANGLVRYKDI

-416 AGKANGG
+416 AGKADIE
-423 YEFEKWV
+423 YEFEKWI
-430 TPTGANL
+430 TPTEAEL
-437 PNNENNI
+437 LNNENNI
-444 IVEEGLHRK
+444 IVEEGLHRRT
-453 VYTAYFK
+453 YTAYFK
-460 ETYIPPETHIVNI
+460 KETVKPETYQVNI
-473 TAGSNGKCKYKIG
+473 NVISNGKCKYKVGSNEYSNESASHSNISVTKGETIEILAVPDEGYLFDYCASTSGDRSESNPYKVAVNSNMDFSYYFKEAPITKYTVDITADINGKCKYKIG
-486 SGEYSEAAS
+486 SGEYSKLDKYHPRFQVPA
-495 SHFNISITDGETIEV
+495 GETVTV
-510 LGVPDS
+510 LADADS
-516 GYSFE
+516 GYKFVR
-521 QWNIGGTTSNSN
+521 WTYKGGVTKDN
-533 PYSKVITENVDFSCT
+533 PYSMIINENMVLRCIFEKIPIDKVSIAVR
-548 FVEIPPEEVT
+548 
-558 ITVGSDGTNETR
+558 SDGTNETR
-570 YRIGD
+570 YKI
-575 SSWSNWSTSEHTFK
+575 SEQSWSNWSTLEHRFELDPNITY
-589 TAVGSIYSVEARAV
+589 SIEARTK
-603 GNYKFREWNTS
+603 GNFVFKEWNTGGIKTTNNPTKFTTKS
-614 GAKVSDNPATFTA
+614 NENSVHVAVFEALVIKRQLTVVAGAN
-627 KTGTNATH
+627 
-635 IAMFDQVIMRTL
+635 
-647 TLTAGTGGKC
+647 GKC
-657 RAKINGSW
+657 RVKTDNSW
-665 SDYYSGTKTYSDIVD
+665 GDYYTGSKIYSDIVD
-680 GTTVSVEALADSGYH
+680 GTTISVEALADKGYH
-695 FKEWTD
+695 FKRWKD
-701 SGAPSTTSRDIV
+701 SGAPSTASRDIV
-713 MNDSKSIEAR
+713 MDNNKSIEAE
-723 FEVDAPDKFQVT
+723 FELDAPNQFQVT

-742 SATMEGAGTYNDG
+742 SATMEGAGTYDDG

-871 DDVTLSVTID
+871 DDVTLSVT
-881 ADKTYIAKFTQ
+881 
-892 VIMRTLTLT
+892 
-901 AGTGGKCR
+901 
-909 AKINGSW
+909 
-916 SDYYSGTKT
+916 
-925 YSDIVDGTTVSV
+925 
-937 EALADSGYH
+937 
-946 FKEWTDSG
+946 
-954 APSTTSRD
+954 
-962 IVMND
+962 
-967 SKSIEARFE
+967 
-976 VDAPDKFQVTY
+976 VDA
-987 EAIPNGSATMEG
+987 N
-999 AGTYNDG
+999 
-1006 DTCTIKVNVS
+1006 
-1016 PGYTLNKVLVDG
+1016 
-1028 VKITLNSN
+1028 
-1036 NQYSFVVEKN
+1036 
-1046 IKVTI
+1046 
-1051 ECDLIPEPTHYTLT
+1051 
-1065 VKTEDE
+1065 
-1071 GVAQGGVGINKES
+1071 
-1084 NLGVETAEFEDGT
+1084 
-1097 VATIH
+1097 
-1102 ATAAEGYSFG
+1102 
-1112 GWWKDGVKVSDDVTL
+1112 
-1127 SVTIDAD
+1127 

-1147 ELDKPYL
+1147 ELDKTSL
-1154 IFEATGGT
+1154 TFDATGGT

>member
-87 SRGIR
+87 SRGVR
-92 NNTCG
+92 NNTCS

-287 HFELDTPV
+287 HFELDASV

-367 NFKEAIRYFTFSV
+367 NFKEAIRYFTFSI

-393 NDAWSQWAERHEVTA
+393 NDTWSQWAERHEVTA

-423 YEFEKWV
+423 YEFEKWI
-430 TPTGANL
+430 TPTEAEL
-437 PNNENNI
+437 LNNENNI
-444 IVEEGLHRK
+444 IVEKGLHRRT
-453 VYTAYFK
+453 YTAYFK
-460 ETYIPPETHIVNI
+460 KETVKPETYQVNI
-473 TAGSNGKCKYKIG
+473 NVISNGKCKYKVGSNEYSNESASHSNISVTKGETIEILAVPDEGYLFDYCASTSGDRSESNPYKVAVNSNMDFSYYFKEAPITKYTVDVTSDINGKCKYKIG
-486 SGEYSEAAS
+486 SGEYSELDK
-495 SHFNISITDGETIEV
+495 SHPRFQVPAGETVTV
-510 LGVPDS
+510 LAEADS
-516 GYSFE
+516 GYKFVRWSYK
-521 QWNIGGTTSNSN
+521 GGVTKDN
-533 PYSKVITENVDFSCT
+533 PYSMIINENMVLKCIFEQIPIDKVSIAVR
-548 FVEIPPEEVT
+548 
-558 ITVGSDGTNETR
+558 SDGTNEIR
-570 YRIGD
+570 YKI
-575 SSWSNWSTSEHTFK
+575 SEQSWSNWSTLEHRFELDPNITY
-589 TAVGSIYSVEARAV
+589 SIEARAK
-603 GNYKFREWNTS
+603 GNFVFKEWNTGGIKTTNNPTEFTTKS
-614 GAKVSDNPATFTA
+614 NENSVHVAVFEALVIKRQLTVIAGAN
-627 KTGTNATH
+627 
-635 IAMFDQVIMRTL
+635 
-647 TLTAGTGGKC
+647 GKC
-657 RAKINGSW
+657 RVKTDNSW
-665 SDYYSGTKTYSDIVD
+665 GDYYTGSKIYSDIVD
-680 GTTVSVEALADSGYH
+680 GTTISVEALADKGYH
-695 FKEWTD
+695 FKRWKD
-701 SGAPSTTSRDIV
+701 SGAPSTASRDIV
-713 MNDSKSIEAR
+713 MDNNKSIEAE
-723 FEVDAPDKFQVT
+723 FELDAPNQFQVT

-742 SATMEGAGTYNDG
+742 SATMEGAGTYDDG
-755 DTCTIKVNVSPGYTL
+755 DTCRIKVNVSPGYTL

-847 ATIHATAAEGYS
+847 ATIHATVAEGYS

-871 DDVTLSVTID
+871 DDVTLSVT
-881 ADKTYIAKFTQ
+881 
-892 VIMRTLTLT
+892 
-901 AGTGGKCR
+901 
-909 AKINGSW
+909 
-916 SDYYSGTKT
+916 
-925 YSDIVDGTTVSV
+925 
-937 EALADSGYH
+937 
-946 FKEWTDSG
+946 
-954 APSTTSRD
+954 
-962 IVMND
+962 
-967 SKSIEARFE
+967 
-976 VDAPDKFQVTY
+976 VDA
-987 EAIPNGSATMEG
+987 N
-999 AGTYNDG
+999 
-1006 DTCTIKVNVS
+1006 
-1016 PGYTLNKVLVDG
+1016 
-1028 VKITLNSN
+1028 
-1036 NQYSFVVEKN
+1036 
-1046 IKVTI
+1046 
-1051 ECDLIPEPTHYTLT
+1051 
-1065 VKTEDE
+1065 
-1071 GVAQGGVGINKES
+1071 
-1084 NLGVETAEFEDGT
+1084 
-1097 VATIH
+1097 
-1102 ATAAEGYSFG
+1102 
-1112 GWWKDGVKVSDDVTL
+1112 
-1127 SVTIDAD
+1127 
-1134 KTYIAKFTQDPYL
+1134 KTYIAKFTQDSYL
-1147 ELDKPYL
+1147 ELDKTSL
-1154 IFEATGGT
+1154 IFDATGGT

-1170 VEWTVS
+1170 VKWTVS

>member
-287 HFELDTPV
+287 HFELDAPV

-367 NFKEAIRYFTFSV
+367 NFKEAIRYFTFSI
-380 VADANGLVRYKDI
+380 VANANGLVRYKDI
-393 NDAWSQWAERHEVTA
+393 NDAWSNWAERHEVTA

-416 AGKANGG
+416 AGKADIK
-423 YEFEKWV
+423 YEFEKWI
-430 TPTGANL
+430 TPTEAEL
-437 PNNENNI
+437 LNNENNI
-444 IVEEGLHRK
+444 IVEEGLHRRT
-453 VYTAYFK
+453 YTAYFK
-460 ETYIPPETHIVNI
+460 KETVKPETYQVNI
-473 TAGSNGKCKYKIG
+473 NVISNGKCKYKVGSNEYSNESASHSNISVTKGETIEILAVPDEGYLFDYCASTSGDRSESNPYKVAVNSNMDFSYYFKEAPITKYTVDVTSDINGKCKYKIG
-486 SGEYSEAAS
+486 SGEYSKLDK
-495 SHFNISITDGETIEV
+495 SHPRFQVPAGETVTV
-510 LGVPDS
+510 LAEADS
-516 GYSFE
+516 GYKFVRWSYK
-521 QWNIGGTTSNSN
+521 GGVTEDN
-533 PYSKVITENVDFSCT
+533 PYSMIINENMVLRCIFEQIPIDKVSIAVR
-548 FVEIPPEEVT
+548 
-558 ITVGSDGTNETR
+558 SDGTNETR
-570 YRIGD
+570 YKI
-575 SSWSNWSTSEHTFK
+575 SEQSWSNWSTLEHRFELDPNITY
-589 TAVGSIYSVEARAV
+589 SIEARAK
-603 GNYKFREWNTS
+603 GNFVFKEWNTGGIKTTNNPTEFTTKS
-614 GAKVSDNPATFTA
+614 NENSVHVAVFEALVIKRQLTVVAGAN
-627 KTGTNATH
+627 
-635 IAMFDQVIMRTL
+635 
-647 TLTAGTGGKC
+647 GKC
-657 RAKINGSW
+657 RVKTDNSW
-665 SDYYSGTKTYSDIVD
+665 GDYYTGSKIYSDIVD
-680 GTTVSVEALADSGYH
+680 GTTISVEALADKGYH
-695 FKEWTD
+695 FKRWKD
-701 SGAPSTTSRDIV
+701 SGAPSTASRDIV
-713 MNDSKSIEAR
+713 MDNNKSIEAE
-723 FEVDAPDKFQVT
+723 FELDAPNQFQVT

-799 IECDLIPEPTHY
+799 IECDLIPEPTQY

-871 DDVTLSVTID
+871 DDVTLSVT
-881 ADKTYIAKFTQ
+881 
-892 VIMRTLTLT
+892 
-901 AGTGGKCR
+901 
-909 AKINGSW
+909 
-916 SDYYSGTKT
+916 
-925 YSDIVDGTTVSV
+925 
-937 EALADSGYH
+937 
-946 FKEWTDSG
+946 
-954 APSTTSRD
+954 
-962 IVMND
+962 
-967 SKSIEARFE
+967 
-976 VDAPDKFQVTY
+976 VDA
-987 EAIPNGSATMEG
+987 N
-999 AGTYNDG
+999 
-1006 DTCTIKVNVS
+1006 
-1016 PGYTLNKVLVDG
+1016 
-1028 VKITLNSN
+1028 
-1036 NQYSFVVEKN
+1036 
-1046 IKVTI
+1046 
-1051 ECDLIPEPTHYTLT
+1051 
-1065 VKTEDE
+1065 
-1071 GVAQGGVGINKES
+1071 
-1084 NLGVETAEFEDGT
+1084 
-1097 VATIH
+1097 
-1102 ATAAEGYSFG
+1102 
-1112 GWWKDGVKVSDDVTL
+1112 
-1127 SVTIDAD
+1127 

-1147 ELDKPYL
+1147 ELDKTSL
-1154 IFEATGGT
+1154 TFDATGGT
-1162 QTVNVTSN
+1162 QTVTVTSN